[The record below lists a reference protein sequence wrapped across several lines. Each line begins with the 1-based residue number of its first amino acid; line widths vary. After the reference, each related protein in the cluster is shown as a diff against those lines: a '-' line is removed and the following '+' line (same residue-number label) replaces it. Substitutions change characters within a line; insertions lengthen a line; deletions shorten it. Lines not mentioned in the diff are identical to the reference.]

1 MPERR
6 AREFVDLL
14 VRDPDLVARLLA
26 AHVPDADGRCCG
38 CAVDSSLREP
48 WPCGPQGL
56 AVIARQ
62 RLAEQQRSPWSVR

>member
-6 AREFVDLL
+6 AQEFVDEL

-26 AHVPDADGRCCG
+26 AHVADSDGRCMG
-38 CAVDSSLREP
+38 CAVDTSLRPP

-56 AVIARQ
+56 AEIARQ
-62 RLAEQQRSPWSVR
+62 RLRANRAWTVR